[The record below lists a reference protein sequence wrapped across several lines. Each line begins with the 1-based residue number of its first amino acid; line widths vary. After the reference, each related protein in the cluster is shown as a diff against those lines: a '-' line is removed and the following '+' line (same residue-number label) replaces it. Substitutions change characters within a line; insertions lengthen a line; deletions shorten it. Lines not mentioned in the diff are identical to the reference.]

1 MEKVSL
7 PKYSISYT
15 SIIMSTKEYPN
26 TQESEFS
33 SFARE
38 TMIKA
43 SEIAMR
49 NFGKVSGVTKQDDN
63 NQVLTETDIE
73 IGETV
78 VNMIRDRFPSHN
90 IIDEEAGVV
99 NNGSEYTWIL
109 DPIDGTSNFAA
120 GSRLF
125 GSIIGLL
132 HKDIPIVGGVALPPF
147 EEIYLAER
155 GKGAYCNGERLH
167 VTSEQDLSKVLI
179 GYSIDGHQENPQITY
194 DEVAILADIIL
205 GCRNL
210 RTSGSVF
217 DAMLVAQGKYGG
229 YHHRNTKIWDVAG
242 MQVIIE
248 EAGGIFTDFN
258 GNPIDYSYHLQRA
271 KDKYPFCTASPTIHT
286 QLQTIINKARN

>member
-1 MEKVSL
+1 
-7 PKYSISYT
+7 
-15 SIIMSTKEYPN
+15 MSSKEYPN
-26 TQESEFS
+26 TPESEFS

-38 TMIKA
+38 AMITA

-49 NFGKVSGVTKQDDN
+49 NFGKVSGITKQEDN
-63 NQVLTETDIE
+63 NQVLTDTDLE
-73 IGETV
+73 IGEV
-78 VNMIRDRFPSHN
+78 IVDLIRSKFPSHN

-99 NNGSEYTWIL
+99 DKGSEYTWIL
-109 DPIDGTSNFAA
+109 DPIDGTSNFAV

-132 HKDIPIVGGVALPPF
+132 HKDKPIVGAVALPAF
-147 EEIYLAER
+147 DEIYLAEQ
-155 GKGAYCNGERLH
+155 GKGAHCNGERLH

-229 YHHRNTKIWDVAG
+229 YHHRNTKIWDVVG

-248 EAGGIFTDFN
+248 EAGGVFTDFN
-258 GNPIDYSYHLQRA
+258 GIQVDYSNHLQRA
-271 KDKYPFCTASPTIHT
+271 KDKFPFCTAAPAIHK
-286 QLQTIINKARN
+286 QLQDIINKSRN